1 MQKKSLL
8 ALSLAAMLLNGCTDH
23 FPQEPVQENPS
34 AFREVAGIDLGQTA
48 AAEIS
53 AYDPISKRL
62 FTVNNE
68 QSAIVD
74 VLDLSQFPVITKLQ
88 PIDVSALGGVANS
101 VAVSQGK
108 LAIAL
113 EATNKQA
120 PGSVIVLNT
129 STLATIK
136 QITVG
141 ALPDMVTFSPDGRYI
156 VSANEGE
163 PNADYTVDPEG
174 SVSIIDIANGYAV
187 KTLTFEG
194 FESAYAGLAAQG
206 FRKFGPK
213 ATLAQD
219 IEPEYVAISDDSKK
233 AFVTLQ
239 ENNGI
244 AEIDLI
250 SGKIL
255 NLHALGTKDYNY
267 ILNAMDASDN
277 DQKIELKNWPV
288 KSFYL
293 PDAISYFTVNGTPYV
308 ITADEG
314 DAREYDGF
322 DEQKRVSSLKLNPA
336 YFPNGDEL
344 KKASNLGR
352 LRVTSTRGDHDGD
365 GIYEELFG
373 FGGRGFSIFHA
384 ADMKRVYDSG
394 NALEQE
400 VIKAGIYDD
409 SRSDDKGVEPEGV
422 TVGWM
427 NGKPLAFVAMERV
440 DAIGVYDLSN
450 PGAPQFQQLIKT
462 GDAPEGVIFIA
473 ADKSP
478 NAKNLLVTSNEE
490 DGTVRFYQ
498 PQSKR

>member
-1 MQKKSLL
+1 MQKKPLL
-8 ALSLAAMLLNGCTDH
+8 ALLLAAALLNGCTDH
-23 FPQEPVQENPS
+23 FPQNPVQENPA
-34 AFREVAGIDLGQTA
+34 AFREVADIDLGGTA

-68 QSAIVD
+68 KAAIVD
-74 VLDLSQFPVITKLQ
+74 VLDLSAFPAVTKLK
-88 PIDVSALGGVANS
+88 PIDVSSLGGVANS
-101 VAVSQGK
+101 VAVSDGK

-120 PGSVIVLNT
+120 NGSVIVLNT
-129 STLATIK
+129 STLAVIR

-141 ALPDMVTFSPDGRYI
+141 ALPDMVTFSPDGRFI
-156 VSANEGE
+156 VTANEGE
-163 PNADYTVDPEG
+163 PNADYSIDPEG
-174 SVSIIDIANGYAV
+174 TVSIIDVSNDYSV
-187 KTLTFEG
+187 KTLDFAG
-194 FESAYAGLAAQG
+194 FESQYAALAPKG
-206 FRKFGPK
+206 FRMFGPK
-213 ATLAQD
+213 ATFAQD
-219 IEPEYVAISDDSKK
+219 IEPEYVAISDNSQK

-239 ENNGI
+239 ENNGV
-244 AEIDLI
+244 AEIDLVN
-250 SGKIL
+250 GKIVS
-255 NLHALGTKDYNY
+255 LHALGTKDMNY
-267 ILNAMDASDN
+267 ILNSIDASD
-277 DQKIELKNWPV
+277 DDKRVELKNWPI

-314 DAREYDGF
+314 DAREYSTF
-322 DEQKRVSSLKLNPA
+322 DEQKRVSSLKLNPV

-344 KKASNLGR
+344 KKTANLGR
-352 LRVTSTRGDHDGD
+352 LRVTSTRGDNEKDGV
-365 GIYEELFG
+365 YEELYA

-384 ADMKRVYDSG
+384 ADMKRVYESG
-394 NALEQE
+394 NSLEQE

-427 NGKPLAFVAMERV
+427 SGKPVAFVALERV
-440 DAIGVYDLSN
+440 DAIAVYDLSN
-450 PGAPQFQQLIKT
+450 PGAPQFLQIIKT
-462 GDAPEGVIFIA
+462 GDAPEGVLFIA

-478 NAKNLLVTSNEE
+478 NGRSLLVTSNEE

-498 PQSKR
+498 P

>member
-1 MQKKSLL
+1 M
-8 ALSLAAMLLNGCTDH
+8 
-23 FPQEPVQENPS
+23 
-34 AFREVAGIDLGQTA
+34 DLGNLA

-68 QSAIVD
+68 KAAIVD
-74 VLDLSQFPVITKLQ
+74 VLDLSAFPAITKLQ

-101 VAVSQGK
+101 VAVSGGK

-141 ALPDMVTFSPDGRYI
+141 ALPDMVTFSPDGRFI
-156 VSANEGE
+156 VTANEGE

-174 SVSIIDIANGYAV
+174 SVSIIDISNGYSV

-194 FESAYAGLAAQG
+194 FEGNYNALALKG

-213 ATLAQD
+213 ATFAQD
-219 IEPEYVAISDDSKK
+219 IEPEYVVISDNSQK

-239 ENNGI
+239 ENNGV

-250 SGKIL
+250 NGKIL
-255 NLHALGTKDYNY
+255 NLHAMGTKDISYV
-267 ILNAMDASDN
+267 LNALDPSDT
-277 DQKIELKNWPV
+277 DGKVELKNWPI

-293 PDAISYFTVNGTPYV
+293 PDAISYFTVNGTSYV

-314 DAREYDGF
+314 DAREYSAF
-322 DEQKRVSSLKLNPA
+322 DEQKRVSSLKLNPV
-336 YFPNGDEL
+336 YFPNGDDL
-344 KKASNLGR
+344 KKTSNLGR
-352 LRVTSTRGDHDGD
+352 LRVTSTRGDFENDGT
-365 GIYEELFG
+365 YEELYS
-373 FGGRGFSIFHA
+373 FGGRGFSIFNA
-384 ADMKRVYDSG
+384 GDMKRVYESG
-394 NALEQE
+394 NSLEQE
-400 VIKAGIYDD
+400 VIKAGSYDD
-409 SRSDDKGVEPEGV
+409 TRSDDKGVEAEGV

-427 NGKPLAFVAMERV
+427 NGKPVAFIAMERV
-440 DAIGVYDLSN
+440 DAVGVYDLSN
-450 PGAPQFQQLIKT
+450 PGAPQFLQIIKT
-462 GDAPEGVIFIA
+462 GDAPEGVLFIP

-478 NAKNLLVTSNEE
+478 NGKALLVTSNEE
-490 DGTVRFYQ
+490 DGTVKFYQ
-498 PQSKR
+498 P